1 MESHEEFCE
10 AVEGLRKRAH
20 GGCSACEHLFR
31 ELDYWLNELYEAQ
44 NELHSLLKSYGSGSV
59 LEAKRRK
66 LEKEEF
72 EAQERLDELIEELE
86 EHLGD
91 KK

>member
-1 MESHEEFCE
+1 MESHEEYSR

-20 GGCSACEHLFR
+20 SSCSACEHLFK
-31 ELDYWLNELYEAQ
+31 ELDYWLGELYEAQ
-44 NELHSLLKSYGSGSV
+44 SELRALIESYGSGTV

-72 EAQERLDELIEELE
+72 EALERLDELIEELE

-91 KK
+91 